1 MDNAQ
6 IVAILDAPIYQEL
19 PTLDEDVEITF
30 RTLILDLINF
40 IDGLRMRRY
49 MLLII
54 NQEIGLNDDNDAEE
68 AMDVENQD
76 LDELNNQGFG
86 EQEQLWIDRFTSI
99 VEEATEEQL
108 FVMLNILGSLNL
120 GPEPDEALLIAM
132 NINNDAINNINNL

>member
-6 IVAILDAPIYQEL
+6 ILAILDAPIYEEL
-19 PTLDEDVEITF
+19 PTLDDDVQEITF
-30 RTLILDLINF
+30 KTLIIDLINF

-54 NQEIGLNDDNDAEE
+54 NQELGFNDGNDEGE
-68 AMDVENQD
+68 AMDVEKPD
-76 LDELNNQGFG
+76 LNELNNQGFG
-86 EQEQLWIDRFTSI
+86 VEEHHWIDRFTSI

-108 FVMLNILGSLNL
+108 FVMLNILSSLNL

-132 NINNDAINNINNL
+132 NINNINNL

>member
-19 PTLDEDVEITF
+19 PTLDEDVQEITF

-54 NQEIGLNDDNDAEE
+54 NQEIGLNDDNAEE
-68 AMDVENQD
+68 AMDVENHD

-86 EQEQLWIDRFTSI
+86 VEEHHWIDRFTSI

>member
-6 IVAILDAPIYQEL
+6 IVEILDAPIYQEL
-19 PTLDEDVEITF
+19 PTLDEDVQEITF

-40 IDGLRMRRY
+40 IDGPRMRRY

-54 NQEIGLNDDNDAEE
+54 NQEIGLNHHNDEGD

-76 LDELNNQGFG
+76 LNELNNQGFG
-86 EQEQLWIDRFTSI
+86 DQEQLWIDRFTSI

-108 FVMLNILGSLNL
+108 FIMFNILGILNL
-120 GPEPDEALLIAM
+120 
-132 NINNDAINNINNL
+132 

>member
-6 IVAILDAPIYQEL
+6 IVEILDAPVYQEL
-19 PTLDEDVEITF
+19 PTLDEDVQEITF

-40 IDGLRMRRY
+40 IDGPRMRRY

-54 NQEIGLNDDNDAEE
+54 NQEIGLNHHNDEGE

-76 LDELNNQGFG
+76 LNELNNQGFG
-86 EQEQLWIDRFTSI
+86 DQEQLWIDRFTSI

-108 FVMLNILGSLNL
+108 FIMFNILGILNL
-120 GPEPDEALLIAM
+120 GPQPDEALLIAM
-132 NINNDAINNINNL
+132 NP